1 MVLNGNR
8 RATIKGGGISSPG
21 DFNVPTPSSPALPP
35 LAALFGQWERHA
47 FETAG
52 CPVRNVLDRI
62 GDKWTMLVLVALAA
76 RPHRFGELH
85 RAVPD
90 ISKRMLTQTLR
101 ELERDGIVDREVFPT
116 KPPQV
121 RYSISDLG
129 NTVLGPLAAL
139 VAWAGNTYP
148 AIEQARAR
156 YDRIEHDA
164 GADVSG

>member
-1 MVLNGNR
+1 MK
-8 RATIKGGGISSPG
+8 TCPG
-21 DFNVPTPSSPALPP
+21 DLKVPTSVKLPP
-35 LAALFGQWERHA
+35 TMVALFGDWGSRGFDA
-47 FETAG
+47 TA

-76 RPHRFGELH
+76 HPHRFGELH

-121 RYSISDLG
+121 RYSLSALG
-129 NTVLGPLAAL
+129 GTVLTPLAAL
-139 VAWAGNTYP
+139 VSWAETTYP
-148 AIEQARAR
+148 AIQQARVR
-156 YDRIEHDA
+156 FDQMESEA
-164 GADVSG
+164 GEGAAHEGVPRGGISRP